1 MPLRFDLGP
10 FEKLHIGKTVLLN
23 SHERAYFAFE
33 GDVPIMRGKDVLQP
47 ELARN
52 SLEKLYC
59 CIQKIYL
66 EEAFTEQQGSYLALM
81 VEALSEEPSLHSE
94 LKEVDALV
102 FGREPFKALKRLKK
116 LIRPAAFVVERSEPR
131 NYVRRDAYNSRKSL
145 RE

>member
-10 FEKLHIGKTVLLN
+10 FETLHIGKTVLLN

-66 EEAFTEQQGSYLALM
+66 EEAFAEHQGALSALM
-81 VEALSEEPSLHSE
+81 ASALSAEQSLLSDLKEVEAL
-94 LKEVDALV
+94 VWN
-102 FGREPFKALKRLKK
+102 REYFKALKRLKR
-116 LIRPAAFVVERSEPR
+116 LMSPAAFVVERSEPS
-131 NYVRRDAYNSRKSL
+131 NYVRRSERDARKSL

>member
-81 VEALSEEPSLHSE
+81 VEALSEELSLHSE

-116 LIRPAAFVVERSEPR
+116 LIRAAAFVVERSEPR